1 MNRNPGTM
9 QGVES
14 GFVANLAAIKMVV
27 LTHQDVANAK
37 KVFNQNQKNE
47 TNKTCLLKWTSSKK
61 RNKTIN

>member
-37 KVFNQNQKNE
+37 KVFNQKGFQTK
-47 TNKTCLLKWTSSKK
+47 SKG
-61 RNKTIN
+61 RN